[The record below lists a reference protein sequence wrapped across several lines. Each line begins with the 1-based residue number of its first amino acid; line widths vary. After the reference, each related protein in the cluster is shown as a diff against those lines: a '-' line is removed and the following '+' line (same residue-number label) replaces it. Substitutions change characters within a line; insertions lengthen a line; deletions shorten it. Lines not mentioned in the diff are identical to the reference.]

1 MVEYQVFLVKDNEL
15 IGTFKELPYVR
26 YDSNNQSWV
35 FTKNYLEVQAL
46 SIDGQI
52 YNILGY
58 PHFNDYPVV
67 EIIETES

>member
-46 SIDGQI
+46 SIDG
-52 YNILGY
+52 
-58 PHFNDYPVV
+58 HFR
-67 EIIETES
+67 ISSFQ